1 VLRVTGRHAAT
12 GRAFSRARSGAWGA
26 GARDRVAD
34 AATVAGGAGVALT
47 GAEAVGGLAGAGLVV
62 AGVGAPAA
70 WLAWGSARA
79 RRKLRSEQAARRR
92 AAAMATAQDARIHAL
107 RQRLR
112 DLDQA
117 QAAGRDELRTA
128 TTGLLATKVQLAAM
142 RSELDT
148 ARHELGE
155 AREQLVAM
163 RDQLASLFAA
173 AAAAEPALVLP
184 GVATEA
190 AGAQLI
196 LPPEVAAGSRRAA
209 QFVAGDRPA
218 FEAFTESDLDDLT
231 GIISVSAMLEHAR
244 EQERRAGT
252 DDGDQVASSA
262 A

>member
-1 VLRVTGRHAAT
+1 
-12 GRAFSRARSGAWGA
+12 
-26 GARDRVAD
+26 
-34 AATVAGGAGVALT
+34 
-47 GAEAVGGLAGAGLVV
+47 
-62 AGVGAPAA
+62 
-70 WLAWGSARA
+70 WGSART
-79 RRKLRSEQAARRR
+79 RRKLHSEQAARRR

-128 TTGLLATKVQLAAM
+128 TTGLLATKVELAVM

-155 AREQLVAM
+155 AREQLVAV
-163 RDQLASLFAA
+163 RDQLASLFAS
-173 AAAAEPALVLP
+173 AAEPALVLP
-184 GVATEA
+184 GA
-190 AGAQLI
+190 AEPTGTQLI

-209 QFVAGDRPA
+209 QFAAGDRPA
-218 FEAFTESDLDDLT
+218 FEAFAESDLDDVT

-244 EQERRAGT
+244 DQQRRAERA
-252 DDGDQVASSA
+252 DDGDDEVASSA

>member
-1 VLRVTGRHAAT
+1 MLRVTGRHAAT

-26 GARDRVAD
+26 GTRDRVVD

-163 RDQLASLFAA
+163 RDQLASLFAS
-173 AAAAEPALVLP
+173 AAEPALVLP

-190 AGAQLI
+190 AAAQLI

-244 EQERRAGT
+244 EQERRVDTGT
-252 DDGDQVASSA
+252 DDGDEVASSA

>member
-1 VLRVTGRHAAT
+1 MTGRHAAT
-12 GRAFSRARSGAWGA
+12 GRAFSRARFATWSART
-26 GARDRVAD
+26 RDRVAD
-34 AATVAGGAGVALT
+34 AATVAGGAGVALA
-47 GAEAVGGLAGAGLVV
+47 GADVGGLAGAGLVV

-70 WLAWGSARA
+70 WLAWGSART
-79 RRKLRSEQAARRR
+79 RRKLHSEQAARRR

-128 TTGLLATKVQLAAM
+128 TTGLLATKVELAAM

-155 AREQLVAM
+155 AREQLVDM

-173 AAAAEPALVLP
+173 ASAPSLVLP
-184 GVATEA
+184 GVSTETV
-190 AGAQLI
+190 GVQLI
-196 LPPEVAAGSRRAA
+196 LPSDIGSGRDRAEPFA
-209 QFVAGDRPA
+209 AGDRPA
-218 FEAFTESDLDDLT
+218 FQAFAESDLDDLT

-244 EQERRAGT
+244 EQQRAEA
-252 DDGDQVASSA
+252 DGDDDEVASSA